1 MRNGGRTRVAVTG
14 LGVVSPLG
22 IGREEMW
29 RSVAEGR
36 SGAGLITLFDA
47 GA

>member
-14 LGVVSPLG
+14 MGVVSPLG

-29 RSVAEGR
+29 RVRGR
-36 SGAGLITLFDA
+36 RAA
-47 GA
+47 PAPA